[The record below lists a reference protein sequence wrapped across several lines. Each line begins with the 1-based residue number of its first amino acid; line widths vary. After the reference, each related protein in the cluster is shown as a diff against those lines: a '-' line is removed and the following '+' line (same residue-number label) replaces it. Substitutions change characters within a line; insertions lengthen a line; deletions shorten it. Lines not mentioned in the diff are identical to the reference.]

1 MKVFARKVTTT
12 AVSTALFSAL
22 AALAAPAAAADGD
35 CPDCFPKRWIYYGGN
50 VTLPAHVE
58 TLKKVIADA
67 AVHGYNGI
75 AVNSGGDGGY
85 HILLKPTEKTA
96 VLRKNLA
103 ELIALAA
110 SQGVELIPVGG
121 GPAVPTLLKPEL
133 VEALPASASFT
144 VRQRTATVTSDANLV
159 TNGDFASDAGW
170 ARDAAWVK
178 LDRAVD
184 HTGGG
189 SGSMKMSPSNV
200 GPAYN
205 SRVYRK
211 LDLAPHKAYRLSFW
225 LKASPR
231 YPVSKLFIQILAEGK
246 NVPVYRNASSNL
258 GWGSKPDGT
267 WNDRGNSDPKM
278 FAAGQDWKKYELEFN
293 TGNASWVTLYLSNQR
308 QGDPST
314 AVWVDDIALR
324 EIGLAH
330 PVRRASLPLVVKG
343 KDGTTYREGSDYVVD
358 VEKLSIP
365 AGSRLRDGQVLDVAW
380 YQSAENLVSRWGTPA
395 TACRDEYFDI
405 QKAYYDELNKVF
417 GGKFPGSK
425 VDRYF
430 MYYDEIRVMN
440 WDPGC
445 KPQPKT
451 AGEYLAR
458 MVNGV
463 GARLTGYRRPVE
475 KLVWNDM
482 FDPTMN
488 AIPRYWQVNGDLGK
502 SSVALDRSFVVVN
515 WTGGSIATPAQ
526 DADRRVSLKKF
537 ADPGHKQVIALYYD
551 SLGSVNNW
559 LNVLGNQLPPGMDGV
574 MYTTWGSGDY
584 AGYAHLGAVADK
596 IRERLPGKWPARRR

>member
-1 MKVFARKVTTT
+1 MSVFRRKTT
-12 AVSTALFSAL
+12 AALFASLFAS
-22 AALAAPAAAADGD
+22 LAAPAVAADAD

-50 VTLPAHVE
+50 VTVPADVE
-58 TLKKVIADA
+58 VLKKVIADA

-75 AVNSGGDGGY
+75 AVNTAGDGGY
-85 HILLKPTEKTA
+85 QILLKPTGKTA
-96 VLRKNLA
+96 LLRKNLA

-121 GPAVPTLLKPEL
+121 GPAIPTLLKPEL
-133 VEALPASASFT
+133 VEALPASAPFT
-144 VRQRTATVTSDANLV
+144 VRQDVATVSGANLV
-159 TNGDFASDAGW
+159 TNGDFASEAGW

-178 LDRAVD
+178 LDRTTD
-184 HTGGG
+184 HTGGSAA
-189 SGSMKMSPSNV
+189 SGSMKMSPSNA

-205 SRVYRK
+205 SRVYRRF
-211 LDLAPHKAYRLSFW
+211 DLAPHKAYRLSFW

-231 YPVSKLFIQILAEGK
+231 YPTSKLFIQILAEGK

-267 WNDRGNSDPKM
+267 WNERGNSDPKM
-278 FAAGQDWKKYELEFN
+278 FSAGQDWKKYDLEFN
-293 TGNASWVTLYLSNQR
+293 TGNASWVTFYLSNQR
-308 QGDPST
+308 AGDPST
-314 AVWVDDIALR
+314 AVWVDDIELR

-330 PVRRASLPLVVKG
+330 PVRRPSLPLVVKG
-343 KDGTTYREGSDYVVD
+343 KDGTVYREGSDYAVGA
-358 VEKLSIP
+358 EKLTIP
-365 AGSRLRDGQVLDVAW
+365 RGSRIRDGQVLDVSW

-405 QKAYYDELNKVF
+405 QKAYYDEINKIF

-445 KPQPKT
+445 KPPPKT

-482 FDPTMN
+482 FDPSMN
-488 AIPRYWQVNGDLGK
+488 AIPRYWQVNGDLSK

-515 WTGGSIATPAQ
+515 WTGGSIMTPAE
-526 DADRRVSLKKF
+526 DEGRRASVRRF

-551 SLGSVNNW
+551 KLSSVNNW
-559 LNVLGNQLPPGMDGV
+559 LGVLGKQLPPGMDGV
-574 MYTTWGSGDY
+574 MYTTWVGADY

-596 IRERLPGKWPARRR
+596 LRERMPGKWPAKRR